1 MPNWTNPPNTDDLDE
16 FVRQFAAVCL
26 DVAVF
31 AEEIGETFWAKRFFR
46 PAYMALSDEHL
57 SPKQRL
63 TIAIDKTH
71 VFGGMGSWLDSPPFS
86 AADQQKTA
94 TFNALTDALYE
105 YRTLAIKLI

>member
-1 MPNWTNPPNTDDLDE
+1 MLNWTNPPPTDDLDE
-16 FVRQFAAVCL
+16 FVRQFAALCL

-46 PAYMALSDEHL
+46 PAYVALSDEHL
-57 SPKQRL
+57 PPKQRL
-63 TIAIDKTH
+63 TIAIDKTR

-86 AADQQKTA
+86 AAEQQRTE
-94 TFNALTDALYE
+94 TFNALTDALYK